1 MSSNLSAE
9 EAAAL
14 AAALPGANAAA
25 KSASVAPR
33 QFDQPLRLSASDL
46 DGLRERLRKA
56 LKDIERELAA
66 PLRSAVKLELVDAS
80 EVSAEGL
87 ASAQQ
92 LPFAALRFEIAKQ
105 PGWLTWTGKAPLDAL
120 EVALGAAAPGE
131 NQPRR
136 LSPVEQSTLLRLLG
150 GATKKLAASVALEA
164 STWSVAQD
172 VESFGSWRQGGERAE
187 AQRVRVV
194 IGVQTLGS
202 ESQWQLYLPG
212 VTPTARTTAKLA
224 PQAPLPQHLGAI
236 PVELRVVLGSAQ
248 VPLAQLLALEP
259 GDVIPLDCELGDSLI
274 VSVEQRACMRAQL
287 GQSRGN
293 LAVRIESIQRP
304 LPGA

>member
-46 DGLRERLRKA
+46 ESLRERLRKA
-56 LKDIERELAA
+56 LKDIERELSA

-80 EVSAEGL
+80 EVNAEGL

-92 LPFAALRFEIAKQ
+92 LPFAALRFEVAKQ
-105 PGWLTWTGKAPLDAL
+105 PGWLTWSGKAPIDAL
-120 EVALGAAAPGE
+120 EVALGASAPGE

-150 GATKKLAASVALEA
+150 GTTKKLAASVALDA
-164 STWSVAQD
+164 TSFSVAQD
-172 VESFGSWRQGGERAE
+172 VEGFGSWRQGGERAE

-194 IGVQTLGS
+194 IGVQALGS
-202 ESQWQLYLPG
+202 DSQWQLYLPG
-212 VTPTARTTAKLA
+212 ITPAARTQAKLA

>member
-1 MSSNLSAE
+1 VSSNLSAE

-46 DGLRERLRKA
+46 ESLRERLRKA
-56 LKDIERELAA
+56 LKDVERDLAA
-66 PLRSAVKLELVDAS
+66 PLRSPVKLELVDAA
-80 EVSAEGL
+80 EVNAEGL

-92 LPFAALRFEIAKQ
+92 LPFAALRFEVAKQ
-105 PGWLTWTGKAPLDAL
+105 PGWLTWTGKAPIDAL
-120 EVALGAAAPGE
+120 EVALGASAPGE

-164 STWSVAQD
+164 STLSVAQD
-172 VESFGSWRQGGERAE
+172 VEGFGSWRQGGERAE

-194 IGVQTLGS
+194 VGVQSLGS
-202 ESQWQLYLPG
+202 ESQWQIYLPG
-212 VTPTARTTAKLA
+212 VTPTTRTPAKLA
-224 PQAPLPQHLGAI
+224 PQAPLPQHLSAI

>member
-46 DGLRERLRKA
+46 EGLRERLRKA
-56 LKDIERELAA
+56 LKEVERDLSG

-92 LPFAALRFEIAKQ
+92 LPFAALRFEVAKQ
-105 PGWLTWTGKAPLDAL
+105 PGWLTWSGKAPIDAL
-120 EVALGAAAPGE
+120 EVALGASAPGE

-150 GATKKLAASVALEA
+150 GATKKLAASVALDA
-164 STWSVAQD
+164 TSFSVAQD
-172 VESFGSWRQGGERAE
+172 VEGFGSWRQGGERAE

-194 IGVQTLGS
+194 VGVQALGS
-202 ESQWQLYLPG
+202 ESQWQIYLPG
-212 VTPTARTTAKLA
+212 ITSTARTPAKLA
-224 PQAPLPQHLGAI
+224 PQAPLPQHLSAI

-259 GDVIPLDCELGDSLI
+259 GDVIPLDCELGDSLT

>member
-46 DGLRERLRKA
+46 DGLRDRLRRA

-66 PLRSAVKLELVDAS
+66 PLRSAVKLELVDAA
-80 EVSAEGL
+80 EVNAEGL
-87 ASAQQ
+87 AAAQQ
-92 LPFAALRFEIAKQ
+92 LPFAALRFEVAKQ

-120 EVALGAAAPGE
+120 EVALGASTPGA

-164 STWSVAQD
+164 SALSVAQD

-194 IGVQTLGS
+194 IGVEALGS

-212 VTPTARTTAKLA
+212 IAPAARAPAKLA
-224 PQAPLPQHLGAI
+224 PQAPLPQHLSSI

-259 GDVIPLDCELGDSLI
+259 GDVIPLDCELGDSLL
-274 VSVEQRACMRAQL
+274 VSVEQRGCMRAQL
-287 GQSRGN
+287 GQSRGY

-304 LPGA
+304 TPGA